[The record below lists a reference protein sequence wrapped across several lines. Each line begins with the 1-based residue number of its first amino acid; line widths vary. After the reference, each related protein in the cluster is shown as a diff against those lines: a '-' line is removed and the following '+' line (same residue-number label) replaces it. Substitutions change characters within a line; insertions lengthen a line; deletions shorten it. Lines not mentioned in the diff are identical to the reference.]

1 MKKSIVTMII
11 LLTFTIGC
19 AGTSMRRGPSAEH
32 GIGSAF
38 IGLSHLILSPFQIAA
53 GLLEGISAMPYYLS
67 TNIHDIN
74 RGMIDAQ
81 ASITL
86 DDTYDSAYG
95 SRLND
100 VPESGDT
107 GEVFRRMKHATK
119 YFQMVL
125 KRYGIQ
131 NADRYI
137 LTSIDT
143 ANSEG
148 YTLFAV
154 VHRPHDTI
162 DVVDKYNSRHYRT
175 YTKNDRL
182 FYEPFKTD
190 LNGRS
195 LDTVID
201 WAGMPRDFIQTQK
214 AQAILITIA
223 ANAVIDGKKSPD
235 YWEEEEKWIAGAFKE
250 ISEDKMIGVRDKM
263 KL

>member
-1 MKKSIVTMII
+1 MKKSIVII
-11 LLTFTIGC
+11 IMLLTFTIGC
-19 AGTSMRRGPSAEH
+19 AGTSMRKGPRMEH
-32 GIGSAF
+32 GLGSAF
-38 IGLSHLILSPFQIAA
+38 MGLSHLILSPFQIAA
-53 GLLEGISAMPYYLS
+53 GLMEGISSMPYYLT

-95 SRLND
+95 SRLKD

-107 GEVFRRMKHATK
+107 GEVFRRMKHATN
-119 YFQMVL
+119 YFQTVL
-125 KRYGIQ
+125 KKYGIQ
-131 NADRYI
+131 DADRYI

-143 ANSEG
+143 ANSKG

-154 VHRPHDTI
+154 VYRPFDTI
-162 DVVDKYNSRHYRT
+162 NVIDKYDSGRIRT
-175 YTKNDRL
+175 FTKNDRL
-182 FYEPFKTD
+182 FYEPFKAD
-190 LNGRS
+190 INGKA
-195 LDTVID
+195 LDTIID

-223 ANAVIDGKKSPD
+223 ANAVIDGKKNPD
-235 YWEEEEKWIAGAFKE
+235 YWEREINWIAGEFRE
-250 ISEDKMIGVRDKM
+250 ITEDKMNSVRSTM